1 MGKAVVLSYGCKFH
15 VKIMK
20 RANIAN
26 KRVFGY
32 AQQPALLVKTK
43 LAEKIIARK
52 TPLPLFKRF
61 ITDRNKNSSK
71 KKKSINYA

>member
-1 MGKAVVLSYGCKFH
+1 
-15 VKIMK
+15 MK

-61 ITDRNKNSSK
+61 ITDKNKNSSK
-71 KKKSINYA
+71 KKKKHKLCLNCLQNKNNSIKLAIY

>member
-1 MGKAVVLSYGCKFH
+1 
-15 VKIMK
+15 MK

-43 LAEKIIARK
+43 LAERIIAMK
-52 TPLPLFKRF
+52 TALPLFMRF
-61 ITDRNKNSSK
+61 ITERNKNSAK
-71 KKKSINYA
+71 KKKHKLCLNCLQNKKNIIKLDNHK